1 MNRGAA
7 VGALLF
13 DLGNVLIDVDFGRAI
28 AEWAKAANVTEE
40 RIALCFGPDEAYCA
54 HERGEL
60 SEAQY
65 FASLRKSLGIDL
77 TDEQFLSGWNAI
89 FGEPIPGMER
99 LVRDLSRRLP
109 VHAFSNTNK
118 AHKMHWQPRYRA
130 LLAPMRE
137 VICSC
142 DIGCRKPDARAFIK
156 AAQLMGVAPSRIGF
170 FDDLEE
176 NIAGARVAGFHAFRV
191 SSASEVRKALRG
203 LGIEQQ
209 ENGKS

>member
-7 VGALLF
+7 VEALLF

-28 AEWAKAANVTEE
+28 SDWAKAANILEG
-40 RIALCFGPDEAYCA
+40 RIASCFGPDEAYCA

-77 TDEQFLSGWNAI
+77 RDEQFLSGWNAI
-89 FGEPIPGMER
+89 FGEPIPGMAQ
-99 LVRDLSRRLP
+99 LIHDLSQALP
-109 VHAFSNTNK
+109 VYAFSNTNK
-118 AHKMHWQPRYRA
+118 AHRAHWQPRYRA
-130 LLAPMRE
+130 LLAPFRE

-142 DIGCRKPDARAFIK
+142 DIGIRKPDAAAFIK
-156 AAQLMGVAPSRIGF
+156 VARLIGVAPSRIGF

-176 NIAGARVAGFHAFRV
+176 NVAGARAAGLHAFRA
-191 SSASEVRKALRG
+191 SSALEVRKALPA
-203 LGIEQQ
+203 LGIEL
-209 ENGKS
+209 

>member
-7 VGALLF
+7 VQALLF

-28 AEWAKAANVTEE
+28 SGWAKAANTAEE
-40 RIALCFGPDEAYCA
+40 RIASCFVSDEAYCA

-65 FASLRKSLGIDL
+65 FASLRKSLEIDL

-89 FGEPIPGMER
+89 FGEPIEGMES
-99 LVRDLSRRLP
+99 LVRGLSRSVP
-109 VHAFSNTNK
+109 VYAFSNTNK
-118 AHKMHWQPRYRA
+118 AHRAHWEPRYRA
-130 LLAPMRE
+130 LLAPIRE

-142 DIGCRKPDARAFIK
+142 DIGVRKPDADAFIK
-156 AAQLMGVAPSRIGF
+156 VAQLIGVAPSRIGF

-176 NIAGARVAGFHAFRV
+176 NVAGAKAAGLRAFRV
-191 SSASEVRKALRG
+191 ATAADVGKALEQ
-203 LGIEQQ
+203 LGIRLS
-209 ENGKS
+209 GSS

>member
-7 VGALLF
+7 VEALLF
-13 DLGNVLIDVDFGRAI
+13 DLGNVLVDVDFGRAI

-40 RIALCFGPDEAYCA
+40 GIASCFGPDEAYCA

-77 TDEQFLSGWNAI
+77 TDQQFLSGWNAI
-89 FGEPIPGMER
+89 FGEPIPGMEK
-99 LVRDLSRRLP
+99 LVRDLSQRLP
-109 VHAFSNTNK
+109 VYAFSNTNK
-118 AHKMHWQPRYRA
+118 AHRAYWAPRYRA
-130 LLAPMRE
+130 LLAPFRE

-142 DIGCRKPDARAFIK
+142 DIGCRKPDASAFIK
-156 AAQLMGVAPSRIGF
+156 VAQLMGVAPSRIGF

-176 NIAGARVAGFHAFRV
+176 NVAGARTAGFHAFRV

-209 ENGKS
+209 ENGNN

>member
-1 MNRGAA
+1 MSGPAA
-7 VGALLF
+7 IEALLF

-28 AEWAKAANVTEE
+28 AKWAKAANIAEE
-40 RIALCFGPDEAYCA
+40 RIAARFRPEEAYCA

-77 TDEQFLSGWNAI
+77 TDQQLLSGWNAI
-89 FGEPIPGMER
+89 FGEPIEGMDI

-109 VHAFSNTNK
+109 VYVFSNTNK
-118 AHKMHWQPRYRA
+118 AHRLHWEPRYRA
-130 LLAPMRE
+130 LLAPFRE

-142 DIGCRKPDARAFIK
+142 DIGCRKPDVPAFTKVARRTGF
-156 AAQLMGVAPSRIGF
+156 APSRIGF

-176 NIAGARVAGFHAFRV
+176 NVAGARAAGLRAFRV
-191 SSASEVRKALRG
+191 RSAAEVRKALSG
-203 LGIEQQ
+203 LGIEP
-209 ENGKS
+209 